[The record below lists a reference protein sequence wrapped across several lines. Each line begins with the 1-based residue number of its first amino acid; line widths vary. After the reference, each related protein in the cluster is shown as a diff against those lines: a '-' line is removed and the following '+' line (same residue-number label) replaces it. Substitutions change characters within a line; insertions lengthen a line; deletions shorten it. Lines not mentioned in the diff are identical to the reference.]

1 MVTLPI
7 MYWIA
12 TTIYG
17 VYWLVKNP
25 SSRHGDDMEH
35 FTVFEVLAKIFP
47 AMLLAWAFIPMGLL
61 HQIKF
66 KR

>member
-1 MVTLPI
+1 
-7 MYWIA
+7 
-12 TTIYG
+12 
-17 VYWLVKNP
+17 
-25 SSRHGDDMEH
+25 MEH